1 MILYTIHL
9 VNRQIATKHATFAKD
24 IKLMVVNQNNV
35 KYGGLGLTLSPQVYR
50 NGKVIM
56 RS

>member
-1 MILYTIHL
+1 MIVYTIHL
-9 VNRQIATKHATFAKD
+9 LNRHIATKHATFAKD
-24 IKLMVVNQNNV
+24 IKLMVANQNNV
-35 KYGGLGLTLSPQVYR
+35 KYGELGLSPQVYR